1 MNLKP
6 QFEKARTVASLLV
19 SSLCLSAMSAQAA
32 NDTNVVAQ
40 AQPAA
45 LALHAR
51 MEAGASETLKLRGSD
66 ARQQLLAT
74 MRLTNGALRDVTR
87 TVSYDV
93 TPANIVKVDKG
104 GLVVPVGNGSA
115 SVVAKTTDGL
125 TASMSVTVE
134 KFTEVVPMNFA
145 NQIAPIFTKTGCN
158 GGGCHGKS
166 AGQNGFRLS
175 LLGFEP
181 AEDYEHLVKEARGR
195 RLFPAAPDRSLLLLK
210 GAAILPHGGGKRL
223 DPDSDDYR
231 MLVRWMTQ
239 GMPYGST
246 NDPSVDRVEVLPK
259 ERVMSLGGEQQLVV
273 LAYYTDGSVEDVTRG
288 ALYEP
293 NDKDMARADEA
304 GFVKLFQQ
312 PGDVAVMVRYQAK
325 VATFRATIPLGA
337 PVGNLPVAKNFI
349 DEQVF
354 KKLRTVGMPPSE
366 LSDDATFLRRVT
378 IDIAGRLPTPE
389 ETQRFLTDKDS
400 AKRDKLIDAL
410 IDSPDYADYFANK
423 WAALF
428 RNKRGDAS
436 QARGTYAFH
445 GWLRDSFVAN
455 KPFDQIAREIVA
467 ASGDIAENPPV
478 AWYRQVSTTT
488 MQMEDS
494 AQLLLGQRL
503 QCAQCHHHPYEK
515 WSQADYYSY
524 GAFFS
529 RVGRKGG
536 SQPGEEIIYHKRGA
550 AEGVNKKNKATVK
563 PAGLGAPIAK
573 LAPDDDPRLALV
585 DWMTSKDN
593 RYFAKSLANRYWKH
607 FLNRGLV
614 EPEDDMRETNPPTNP
629 ELLDALAKSCVES
642 GYDLKALVR
651 AICRSQTYQLSAVPN
666 QFNAIDKQNYSRYY
680 PKRLTAEVLYDAV
693 NVVTKSE
700 AKWDGLPLGT
710 RAVCLPDNSFN
721 ANAYFL
727 QVFGRPE
734 SSSACECERS
744 QDASLA
750 QSLHLLNS
758 KDIQAKVSDDKARA
772 ATLAADPRS
781 DEEKIQELYRWAFS
795 RDARAQEIQAAKTH
809 LEKGSNKSSDE
820 KGNPVNGR
828 RQAYEDIVWALLNT
842 KEFLFN
848 H

>member
-6 QFEKARTVASLLV
+6 HFETALAATLLV
-19 SSLCLSAMSAQAA
+19 LSALCLSTRPALAA
-32 NDTNVVAQ
+32 KGTNAVVQ
-40 AQPAA
+40 PQPAS
-45 LALHAR
+45 LSVHAR
-51 MEAGASETLKLRGSD
+51 AEAGGSETLKLRGPD
-66 ARQQLLAT
+66 ARQQLLVT

-87 TVSYDV
+87 TASYEAS
-93 TPANIVKVDKG
+93 PASVVKVDKG

-115 SVVAKTTDGL
+115 SVIAKTTDGL
-125 TASMSVTVE
+125 SASMVVTVD
-134 KFTEVVPMNFA
+134 KFAEAVPMNFQ

-210 GAAILPHGGGKRL
+210 GTATLPHGGGKRL

-231 MLVRWMTQ
+231 MLVRWMAQ

-273 LAYYTDGSVEDVTRG
+273 LAHYTDGSVEDVTRG

-293 NDKDMARADEA
+293 NDKDMARTDES
-304 GFVKLFQQ
+304 GHVTLFQQ

-337 PVGNLPVAKNFI
+337 PVENLPVAKNFI
-349 DEQVF
+349 DELVF
-354 KKLRTVGMPPSE
+354 KKLQTVGMPPSE

-378 IDIAGRLPTPE
+378 IDIAGRLPTPD
-389 ETQRFLTDKDS
+389 ETQRFMADKDS
-400 AKRDKLIDAL
+400 AKRDKLIDSL
-410 IDSPDYADYFANK
+410 IESPDYAEYFANK

-428 RNKRGDAS
+428 RNKRNDAS

-445 GWLRDSFVAN
+445 GWLRDSFLVN

-478 AWYRQVSTTT
+478 AWYRQVNTTT

-536 SQPGEEIIYHKRGA
+536 SQPGEEVIYHKRGT
-550 AEGVNKKNKATVK
+550 AEGVNKKNKAMVK
-563 PAGLGAPIAK
+563 PAGLGAPVAK

-700 AKWDGLPLGT
+700 AKWDGLPVGT
-710 RAVCLPDNSFN
+710 RAVSLPDNSFN

-772 ATLAADPRS
+772 ATLASDPRS
-781 DEEKIQELYRWAFS
+781 DEEKIQEIYRWAFS
-795 RDARAQEIQAAKTH
+795 RDARPQEIQASKAH